1 MHPKL
6 QYRTTITT
14 LAGWKPTPFP
24 FLTLNTDGSAK
35 GNTGHAGAGGI
46 IRDHWG
52 NWIRG
57 FSINIGITHSMMA
70 ELWAIR
76 EGLKFAWSL
85 SWSDLGW
92 SKLITFGGKLMGV
105 LTCWQRKEQSNRSV
119 KFSMTLVLRF

>member
-6 QYRTTITT
+6 QHPTTITT
-14 LAGWKPTPFP
+14 FVGWKPTPFP

-35 GNTGHAGAGGI
+35 GNTGHAGSGGI

-52 NWIRG
+52 NWIGG

-76 EGLKFAWSL
+76 EGLKFAWSNGYKYINL
-85 SWSDLGW
+85 
-92 SKLITFGGKLMGV
+92 
-105 LTCWQRKEQSNRSV
+105 
-119 KFSMTLVLRF
+119 